1 MSHDPSEATPLE
13 SPHRTLERA
22 LIDEFVR
29 AAGHD
34 PSRLNEL
41 PDAVR
46 ERLLTEASV
55 YASVRLSEVESRS
68 HYVQELHEARPGRTQ
83 TGLD

>member
-1 MSHDPSEATPLE
+1 MSHDPSDTPPIEPLFG
-13 SPHRTLERA
+13 TLERS

-34 PSRLNEL
+34 PHRLAEL
-41 PDAVR
+41 PEADRAK
-46 ERLLTEASV
+46 LLTEASI
-55 YASVRLSEVESRS
+55 YASSKLTEVESRS
-68 HYVQELHEARPGRTQ
+68 QFVHDLHEARPGHSQ